1 MKNLKKVFFIEI
13 GTILF
18 AIAVG
23 LFLLPGN
30 ILTGGVAG
38 IVSLIKPYYPFCNIS
53 EDILTIIISTSLF
66 IVGAIFLDKTFTYQT
81 LIHSVSYPFVLL
93 LVTRYLPEYEIDPI
107 LAAIYG
113 GVIGGAGI
121 GIIFRQGGS
130 TGGMDVIP
138 LIIEKHFKLEAS
150 KGIMIL
156 DAITVIAGLFIYGIN
171 SVLIGL
177 ISVFFTSFTMERV
190 INLYNGVEARRVE
203 IISDKYVEINN
214 DIQNL
219 VERGTTI
226 IDGKGGY
233 TNNDKKILLVVV
245 SSDELEKL
253 IKIVNNHDS
262 NAFVIISEVKDV
274 HGEGFTIE
282 PRL

>member
-30 ILTGGVAG
+30 ILTGGVAC

-203 IISDKYVEINN
+203 IISDKFIEIND
-214 DIQNL
+214 DIQKL
-219 VERGTTI
+219 LERGTTI

-262 NAFVIISEVKDV
+262 SAFVIISEVKDV

>member
-262 NAFVIISEVKDV
+262 SAFVVISEVKDV
-274 HGEGFTIE
+274 HGEGFTYE

>member
-1 MKNLKKVFFIEI
+1 MNIKKIFFIEI

-38 IVSLIKPYYPFCNIS
+38 IVSLIKPFYPFCNIS
-53 EDILTIIISTSLF
+53 EDILTIVISTSLF

-93 LVTRYLPEYEIDPI
+93 AVTRYLPEYEIDPI

-190 INLYNGVEARRVE
+190 INQYNGVEARRVE
-203 IISDKYVEINN
+203 IISDKYAEINT

-219 VERGTTI
+219 LERGTTI
-226 IDGKGGY
+226 VDGKGGY

-245 SSDELEKL
+245 SGDELEKL
-253 IKIVNNHDS
+253 IKIINNHDS
-262 NAFVIISEVKDV
+262 SAFVVISEVKDV
-274 HGEGFTIE
+274 HGEGFTYE

>member
-262 NAFVIISEVKDV
+262 SAFVVISEVKDV

>member
-1 MKNLKKVFFIEI
+1 MKNLKKVFFIEV

-262 NAFVIISEVKDV
+262 SAFVIISEVKDV

>member
-203 IISDKYVEINN
+203 IISDKFIEINN

-262 NAFVIISEVKDV
+262 SAFVIISEVKDV

>member
-66 IVGAIFLDKTFTYQT
+66 IVGAIFLDETFTYQT

-262 NAFVIISEVKDV
+262 SAFVVISEVKDV